1 MKSHSMLIT
10 FQCFRRV
17 CENPKVSEPLRWQLL
32 RCLRVFAGNDLVN
45 NCVALHQ
52 CGYFNQ
58 EQSHLLWE
66 YYKRCLVDLRP
77 HVLNIIESY
86 FHSDNVLNSAIGNS
100 YGDIYEQQLEW
111 AKNSRLNKQGVPSF
125 DKYMKPFYTSKL

>member
-1 MKSHSMLIT
+1 MLVT

-17 CENPKVSEPLRWQLL
+17 CENPQVSEPLWRQLL

-45 NCVALHQ
+45 NCVSLHV
-52 CGYFNQ
+52 CGYFNH
-58 EQSHLLWE
+58 EQSQHLRE
-66 YYKRCLVDLRP
+66 YYKRTLTELWP

-86 FHSDNVLNSAIGNS
+86 FHTDNVLNSAIGNS

-111 AKNSRLNKQGVPSF
+111 AKNSKLNKKGVPSF